1 MAQWTCYQPTG
12 ISWGGAGLATPWQE
26 AASGLISTSGRF
38 YALDIGISRGGQLPG
53 PPESSHACGF
63 ALS

>member
-1 MAQWTCYQPTG
+1 MKP
-12 ISWGGAGLATPWQE
+12 GLATPWQE

-53 PPESSHACGF
+53 PPESSHAYGF